1 MPTVKKKTSLKS
13 ARLSAAQIEL
23 VGQFNDYAYDNPG
36 LSFDQ
41 VARKEL
47 GKNPFPR
54 TPNGR
59 QFRMECKEIF
69 DRERKT

>member
-1 MPTVKKKTSLKS
+1 MATVKNKTSLKS

-36 LSFDQ
+36 LDFDQ

-47 GKNPFPR
+47 GGNPFPR

-59 QFRMECKEIF
+59 KFRTECKEIF
-69 DRERKT
+69 DRERET